1 MSRSEVL
8 DISIVFLVC
17 LILGNGVC
25 KCRWQDLV
33 MSKSAQKD
41 SSILMSH
48 CEHFAFNWISD
59 LLLHQ
64 NPASK
69 NVCVKCKDSYHTD
82 KYRCKAQD
90 IKQVFLLCIY
100 FLLASIQQFY
110 LGCFLTFLLCISCP
124 LPSKVGMRN
133 GSVSI
138 KSLPGGFCCQNCLKV
153 IAVMMERRD

>member
-1 MSRSEVL
+1 MEFVNADDKTWSWVNLLRRTLPSWCPIVNTLLSTESL
-8 DISIVFLVC
+8 TCYSIKIQLA
-17 LILGNGVC
+17 
-25 KCRWQDLV
+25 K
-33 MSKSAQKD
+33 M
-41 SSILMSH
+41 
-48 CEHFAFNWISD
+48 
-59 LLLHQ
+59 
-64 NPASK
+64 
-69 NVCVKCKDSYHTD
+69 CVKCKDSYHTD